1 MAALRQR
8 PGKGSPPSSKS
19 GMSENEYDHIDY
31 TPTSS
36 GSEEELSSGSKN
48 RVKTE
53 DADEAGQSRRR
64 WSISVLDLCR
74 VIFLLVLTSC
84 ALSYYITTD
93 SVLWGYK
100 PKFLRW
106 AVVKTYLRGP
116 LELTPTQLALYNG
129 TDPSLPI
136 YVAVDGVIFDV
147 SANPRIYG
155 KGGSYNSFAGADAT
169 RAYVT
174 GCFSEDRTPDI
185 RGVELMYIPVEDD
198 DENPLELAMSK
209 EQKQARR
216 KEEWNAAV
224 ESVSKQV
231 MHWKEFFANHQKYVQ
246 VGRVVGIEKLMQGP
260 ERELCQAAQKMRP
273 LRSKLNAAK
282 SAQVEDKL

>member
-106 AVVKTYLRGP
+106 AVVKTYL
-116 LELTPTQLALYNG
+116 
-129 TDPSLPI
+129 
-136 YVAVDGVIFDV
+136 V
-147 SANPRIYG
+147 
-155 KGGSYNSFAGADAT
+155 
-169 RAYVT
+169 
-174 GCFSEDRTPDI
+174 
-185 RGVELMYIPVEDD
+185 
-198 DENPLELAMSK
+198 
-209 EQKQARR
+209 
-216 KEEWNAAV
+216 
-224 ESVSKQV
+224 
-231 MHWKEFFANHQKYVQ
+231 
-246 VGRVVGIEKLMQGP
+246 
-260 ERELCQAAQKMRP
+260 
-273 LRSKLNAAK
+273 
-282 SAQVEDKL
+282 